1 MDAEQSLAFWMFAM
15 MRTGRCRPVAS
26 KLAVGHRSACM
37 PCIHNSGYIR
47 SRLRQSG
54 AIVLQYKNTNNST
67 KRDTIHK
74 YHKATEY
81 SHTGCTYI
89 GWPLLQPSHA
99 FHWVAEDGKLQI
111 FCTEVFV
118 GDEYGGD
125 NFVSCCVPLISG
137 FIIIGNIELSFT
149 MCIG

>member
-1 MDAEQSLAFWMFAM
+1 MDTSSHKAWARCPGFSDNNLASASVSSRPQYGKNILSFLESFKQNVDAEQSLAFWMFTM

-74 YHKATEY
+74 YHKATEF

-89 GWPLLQPSHA
+89 G
-99 FHWVAEDGKLQI
+99 
-111 FCTEVFV
+111 
-118 GDEYGGD
+118 
-125 NFVSCCVPLISG
+125 
-137 FIIIGNIELSFT
+137 
-149 MCIG
+149 

>member
-1 MDAEQSLAFWMFAM
+1 MDTSSHKAWARCPGFSDNNLASASVSSRPQYGKNILSFLESFKQNVDAEQSFLDVFDDEDW
-15 MRTGRCRPVAS
+15 RCRPVAS

-74 YHKATEY
+74 YHKATEFR
-81 SHTGCTYI
+81 HTGCTYI
-89 GWPLLQPSHA
+89 G
-99 FHWVAEDGKLQI
+99 
-111 FCTEVFV
+111 
-118 GDEYGGD
+118 
-125 NFVSCCVPLISG
+125 
-137 FIIIGNIELSFT
+137 
-149 MCIG
+149 